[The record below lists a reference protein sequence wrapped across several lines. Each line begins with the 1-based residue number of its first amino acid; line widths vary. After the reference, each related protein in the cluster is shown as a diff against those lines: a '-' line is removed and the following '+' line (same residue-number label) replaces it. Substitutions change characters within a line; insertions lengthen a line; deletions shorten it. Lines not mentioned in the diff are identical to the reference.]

1 MAPDS
6 AQLKGWSLGRGGE
19 RSVHGQRC
27 DLPHQHTVGSVP
39 EIVQLVD
46 TVAKKLRQ
54 LQRRTISD
62 ADLTPAQYSVLSL
75 LWERDGRQ
83 FNELASACCCSPSTI
98 TGIIDTMERN
108 GLVTRVPNPDD
119 RRSLLVRL
127 TERGR
132 DLQKA
137 TPNLDEIFGSCCEG
151 IQPNE
156 LRQLSELLRKL
167 NDTLSL

>member
-1 MAPDS
+1 MH
-6 AQLKGWSLGRGGE
+6 GE
-19 RSVHGQRC
+19 RC
-27 DLPHQHTVGSVP
+27 DVPNQHTVGSVP

-54 LQRRTISD
+54 LQRGTISD

-98 TGIIDTMERN
+98 TGIVDTMERN
-108 GLVTRVPNPDD
+108 GLVTRVPNPED
-119 RRSLLVRL
+119 RRSLLARL
-127 TERGR
+127 TGRGR
-132 DLQKA
+132 ALQKA
-137 TPNLDEIFGSCCEG
+137 TPSLDQIFESCCEG
-151 IQPNE
+151 IQPDE

>member
-1 MAPDS
+1 
-6 AQLKGWSLGRGGE
+6 
-19 RSVHGQRC
+19 
-27 DLPHQHTVGSVP
+27 
-39 EIVQLVD
+39 LVD

-62 ADLTPAQYSVLSL
+62 ANLTPAQYSVLSL

-108 GLVTRVPNPDD
+108 GVVARVPNPDD

-132 DLQKA
+132 DLHKA

-151 IQPNE
+151 IQPDE

>member
-1 MAPDS
+1 
-6 AQLKGWSLGRGGE
+6 
-19 RSVHGQRC
+19 
-27 DLPHQHTVGSVP
+27 
-39 EIVQLVD
+39 LVD

-54 LQRRTISD
+54 LQRGTISD

-98 TGIIDTMERN
+98 TGIVDTMERN
-108 GLVTRVPNPDD
+108 GLVARVPNPED
-119 RRSLLVRL
+119 RRSLLARL
-127 TERGR
+127 TGRGR
-132 DLQKA
+132 ALQKA
-137 TPNLDEIFGSCCEG
+137 TPSLDQIFESCCEG
-151 IQPNE
+151 IQPDE